1 MANMSYCRFE
11 NTTKDLNDCL
21 DALQNESI
29 NTLSDTEFYSLKKM
43 VKLAEELLDYKEEI
57 DIEDDDRAL
66 PF

>member
-1 MANMSYCRFE
+1 MSYCRFE
-11 NTTKDLNDCL
+11 NTTRDLNDCL
-21 DALQNESI
+21 DALQNKSI
-29 NTLSDTEFYSLKKM
+29 NTLSDKEFYSLVKM